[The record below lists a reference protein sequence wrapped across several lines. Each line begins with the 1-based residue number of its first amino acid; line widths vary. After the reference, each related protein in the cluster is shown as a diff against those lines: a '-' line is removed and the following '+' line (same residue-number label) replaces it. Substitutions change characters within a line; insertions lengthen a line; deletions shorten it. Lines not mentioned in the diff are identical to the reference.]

1 MERFNR
7 TLKSRL
13 ERYFTEN
20 KTTTWINVLE
30 DFTRNINNSVNRS
43 IGMEP
48 GKVTDKNAHQ
58 IRDRLYGQE
67 DNIHPCKLEKGDKVR
82 IPKIKNIHSKGYA
95 QSKHAF
101 LPDFVSKILL
111 RLVRYN
117 LYDYQLSKKPEC
129 LLLYLAKSRWR
140 QTRTNFLFGRAEFCF

>member
-20 KTTTWINVLE
+20 KTTTWFDVLQ

-58 IRDRLYGQE
+58 IRERLYGQE
-67 DNIHPCKLEKGDKVR
+67 DNIHPCNFEKGDKVR

-95 QSKHAF
+95 QSKHC
-101 LPDFVSKILL
+101 SLL
-111 RLVRYN
+111 RCRIEIFVQIGQIQSTR
-117 LYDYQLSKKPEC
+117 LSTLK
-129 LLLYLAKSRWR
+129 
-140 QTRTNFLFGRAEFCF
+140 RA

>member
-20 KTTTWINVLE
+20 KTTTWINVLQ

-95 QSKHAF
+95 QSKHCVLSRF
-101 LPDFVSKILL
+101 CIEIFIQIGRIQSILL
-111 RLVRYN
+111 SIL
-117 LYDYQLSKKPEC
+117 KKV
-129 LLLYLAKSRWR
+129 
-140 QTRTNFLFGRAEFCF
+140 

>member
-20 KTTTWINVLE
+20 KTTTWFDVLQ

-58 IRDRLYGQE
+58 IRERLYGQE
-67 DNIHPCKLEKGDKVR
+67 DNIHPCNFEKGDKVR

-95 QSKHAF
+95 QSKHSYS
-101 LPDFVSKILL
+101 DILL
-111 RLVRYN
+111 KFLFRLVRYN
-117 LYDYQLSKKPEC
+117 LHDYQLSKEFRC
-129 LLLYLAKSRWR
+129 LLLHPAESRW
-140 QTRTNFLFGRAEFCF
+140 

>member
-20 KTTTWINVLE
+20 KTTTWFDVLQ

-58 IRDRLYGQE
+58 IRERLYGQE
-67 DNIHPCKLEKGDKVR
+67 HNIHPCNFEKGDKVR

-95 QSKHAF
+95 QSKHCRMLRF
-101 LPDFVSKILL
+101 CIESFVQIGQIQSI
-111 RLVRYN
+111 R
-117 LYDYQLSKKPEC
+117 
-129 LLLYLAKSRWR
+129 
-140 QTRTNFLFGRAEFCF
+140 